1 MRKNYSATPLI
12 YVTEVAF
19 AFVTTLNLLVFEL
32 LVHSSSLAV
41 HLSSM
46 NENGSI
52 EVNHM
57 Y

>member
-32 LVHSSSLAV
+32 LVHSSSLDV
-41 HLSSM
+41 HLSGM